1 MSSKGSNREKRSRTD
16 SAEENGK
23 GGDSKPAPL
32 IILDL
37 SDLQKKQK
45 ELNGKLKELLKNS
58 KATVKF
64 TQNSNLLIFPETEE
78 ERTQLLKKKL
88 GNKKIE
94 ELAPKGVELI
104 LKGLSYEEVK
114 DLESELTSNFKIS
127 QIKEMKSFANPSI
140 TLKKVR
146 VSCEDQATAEK
157 YLKSGITIN
166 YQKFYFEEFKQK
178 FRLTQCYKCQKLGHI
193 AKSCKFEEICVI
205 CSSTNPDSDEN
216 HEPTI
221 DGKRVCKKE
230 RKCVL
235 CDGEHAN
242 NYSKCPR
249 KIERMQEIATRKGI
263 TYASIVKLSEG
274 SKSNVDSDSINT
286 FLQNFKHEIVEKIE
300 ATSQEIRD
308 EIKELFEDKIETME
322 KEIEGLKRSR
332 EEIKGNFTSLNAQIE
347 KLKKS
352 IELNSKSIRKQGN
365 HFVDFLYI
373 CKPNAD
379 DNTIENLSVFL
390 SSIDIKLSPNEIKQ
404 RIKAIGRKNT
414 I

>member
-1 MSSKGSNREKRSRTD
+1 MSSKESNREKRSRTD

-23 GGDSKPAPL
+23 VGDSKPAPL
-32 IILDL
+32 IILNL
-37 SDLQKKQK
+37 SELQRNQK
-45 ELNGKLKELLKNS
+45 ELNEKLKELLKDS

-78 ERTQLLKKKL
+78 ERSQLLKKKL

-104 LKGLSYEEVK
+104 LKGLTFEEVK
-114 DLESELTSNFKIS
+114 DFEYELIHNYKLS

-140 TLKKVR
+140 ILKKVR
-146 VSCEDQATAEK
+146 MSCEDTAAAEK

-166 YQKFYFEEFKQK
+166 YQKFYFEEFRQK

-193 AKSCKFEEICVI
+193 AKSCKFETICVI
-205 CSSTNPDSDEN
+205 CSSTNPDDDEN
-216 HEPTI
+216 HESTI
-221 DGKRVCKKE
+221 DGKRICKKK
-230 RKCVL
+230 RKCIL
-235 CDGEHAN
+235 CNGEHAN

-249 KIERMQEIATRKGI
+249 KIERIQEIATRKGI
-263 TYASIVKLSEG
+263 TYASVVKFSES
-274 SKSNVDSDSINT
+274 SKSNVDTDSINT

-308 EIKELFEDKIETME
+308 EIKELFEEKIETME

-332 EEIKGNFTSLNAQIE
+332 EEIKGNFSNLNSQIE
-347 KLKKS
+347 KLKKN
-352 IELNSKSIRKQGN
+352 IELNAKSIRKQGN

-373 CKPNAD
+373 CKPNVD

-390 SSIDIKLSPNEIKQ
+390 SSIDIKLSPNEILQ
-404 RIKAIGRKNT
+404 LN
-414 I
+414 